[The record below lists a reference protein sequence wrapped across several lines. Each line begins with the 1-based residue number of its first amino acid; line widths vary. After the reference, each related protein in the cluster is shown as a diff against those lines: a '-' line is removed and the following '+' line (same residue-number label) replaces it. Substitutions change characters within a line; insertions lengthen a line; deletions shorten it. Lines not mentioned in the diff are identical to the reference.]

1 LLFCEHRFER
11 CFFSIPVKESDRKYL
26 RFTWKGTLY
35 QFTCLAQGLS
45 TCPRVYTKITSNSL
59 KLSIKSPQNYCEQEQ
74 SDRTFFKVFVF
85 AVSFLLF
92 VLNNVFHWVFLSLMM
107 NYSHWFLCLVRFHVQ
122 NTKQWTLVLCWR
134 LLNDH

>member
-1 LLFCEHRFER
+1 MDSLSTAINLMNKNCYFASINLKDT
-11 CFFSIPVKESDRKYL
+11 FFSIPAKESDRKYL
-26 RFTWKGTLY
+26 RFTWNGTLY

-45 TCPRVYTKITSNSL
+45 TCPRVFTKITSKTL

-107 NYSHWFLCLVRFHVQ
+107 N
-122 NTKQWTLVLCWR
+122 
-134 LLNDH
+134 